1 MPKDTQKVTQKTP
14 QQHFKL
20 ALRHERGVGV
30 VKDMKEAV
38 RYYKRAADKGHDSAQ
53 FNLGRYYSKGVGVAK
68 NEMEAARYF
77 KLAADQ
83 GHSKAQFNIAACYA
97 KGVAVVKNMD
107 DLGKDKAKD
116 WVKEKVKSQMSGL
129 AKDSDVKNNKVKEEP
144 KVKNFEKTLEQFNSK
159 GQKHVKKGFA
169 ASLINGL
176 EKDLKKA
183 ARYYK
188 LAADQGHDKAQFTL
202 GRYYEDGN
210 GVKKNLTDAF
220 KYYKLAAD
228 QGHEKAQFNLG
239 RCYENGIGAEKDQS
253 PKDLGPKDLG
263 PKDLEQAVKYY
274 KLAADQ
280 GHDSAK
286 DALKRIA

>member
-1 MPKDTQKVTQKTP
+1 
-14 QQHFKL
+14 
-20 ALRHERGVGV
+20 
-30 VKDMKEAV
+30 
-38 RYYKRAADKGHDSAQ
+38 
-53 FNLGRYYSKGVGVAK
+53 
-68 NEMEAARYF
+68 MEGARYF

-116 WVKEKVKSQMSGL
+116 WVKEKVKSQMSAL
-129 AKDSDVKNNKVKEEP
+129 EKDADVENNKVKKES
-144 KVKNFEKTLEQFNSK
+144 KVRNSEKALEQFNSK

-188 LAADQGHDKAQFTL
+188 LAADQGYDKAQFTL
-202 GRYYEDGN
+202 GRYYEDGK
-210 GVKKNLTDAF
+210 GVEKNLTDAV

-239 RCYENGIGAEKDQS
+239 RCYENGIGAEKAPGPKDPSQ
-253 PKDLGPKDLG
+253 KDLG
-263 PKDLEQAVKYY
+263 QAVKYY

-280 GHDSAK
+280 GHDSAQ
-286 DALKRIA
+286 DALKRIG